1 MPSREQPGP
10 RHVSPKTT
18 HRRGTMKVFDLELRN
33 AEVDVKVLEGRLRL
47 VPMNDAQLAGALRSA
62 LEAKRDRLRKLQARE
77 SPV

>member
-1 MPSREQPGP
+1 
-10 RHVSPKTT
+10 
-18 HRRGTMKVFDLELRN
+18 MKVFDLELRN